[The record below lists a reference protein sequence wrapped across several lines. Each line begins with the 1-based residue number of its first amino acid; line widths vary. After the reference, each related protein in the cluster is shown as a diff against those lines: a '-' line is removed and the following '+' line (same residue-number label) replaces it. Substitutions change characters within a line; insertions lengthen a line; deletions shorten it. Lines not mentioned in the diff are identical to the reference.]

1 MKRNLH
7 NTSSFFIF
15 PSYFSAVR
23 LIEIY
28 DAVVAQGSTTF
39 AEVIAV
45 LEQTRTRYA
54 LIGGLAVNVYV
65 EPVFTADADI
75 VIALNEMDHFT
86 EALLGRG
93 YTVERYPFSLNFRK
107 AGSDLSLQVST
118 DPVYQQFLDR
128 AVKKS
133 VLDVEANV
141 ASLRDLVEGKIRAW
155 SDPERRLSKR
165 AKDQTDLYRIA
176 EHYPE
181 MIELLPEKLRKEV
194 IEDRAARRH
203 RPGQDIA
210 HFPRPQGDR

>member
-1 MKRNLH
+1 MKGQR
-7 NTSSFFIF
+7 
-15 PSYFSAVR
+15 VR

-28 DAVVAQGSTTF
+28 DSVVAEGSSAF

-45 LEQTRTRYA
+45 LEQAGTRYA
-54 LIGGLAVNVYV
+54 VIGGLAINAYV

-75 VIALNEMDHFT
+75 VIALNEVDHFT

-93 YTVERYPFSLNFRK
+93 YTVQRYPFSLNFRK

-118 DPVYQQFLDR
+118 DLVYQGFLDR

-133 VLDVEANV
+133 VLDIQANV

-165 AKDQTDLYRIA
+165 AKDQTDLFRIA
-176 EHYPE
+176 ERYLE
-181 MIELLPEKLRKEV
+181 MIELLPEKLGSEIIK
-194 IEDRAARRH
+194 DQAARLH
-203 RPGQDIA
+203 RAGQDI
-210 HFPRPQGDR
+210 P

>member
-1 MKRNLH
+1 MR
-7 NTSSFFIF
+7 I
-15 PSYFSAVR
+15 
-23 LIEIY
+23 IEIY
-28 DAVVAQGSTTF
+28 DSVVAQGSTTF

-45 LEQTRTRYA
+45 LEQAGTHYA
-54 LIGGLAVNVYV
+54 IIGGLAVNAYV

-75 VIALNEMDHFT
+75 VIALNEIDDFT

-107 AGSDLSLQVST
+107 PGSDLSLQVST
-118 DPVYQQFLDR
+118 DPVYQGFLDR

-133 VLDVEANV
+133 VLDVQAHV

-165 AKDQTDLYRIA
+165 AKDQSDLFRIA

-181 MIELLPEKLRKEV
+181 MIDLLPEKLRKEI
-194 IEDRAARRH
+194 IEDHRRSK
-203 RPGQDIA
+203 RN
-210 HFPRPQGDR
+210 RE

>member
-1 MKRNLH
+1 MK
-7 NTSSFFIF
+7 
-15 PSYFSAVR
+15 

-28 DAVVAQGSTTF
+28 DSVVAEGSSAF

-45 LEQTRTRYA
+45 LEQAGTRYA
-54 LIGGLAVNVYV
+54 VIGSLAINAYV

-75 VIALNEMDHFT
+75 VIALNEVDHFT

-93 YTVERYPFSLNFRK
+93 YTLQPYPFSLNFRK

-118 DPVYQQFLDR
+118 DPVYQRFLDR

-133 VLDVEANV
+133 VLDIQASV

-165 AKDQTDLYRIA
+165 AKDQTDLFRIA
-176 EHYPE
+176 ERYPE
-181 MIELLPEKLRKEV
+181 MIEVLPEKLRSEI
-194 IEDRAARRH
+194 IEDRAARLH
-203 RPGQDIA
+203 RAGQDI
-210 HFPRPQGDR
+210 P

>member
-1 MKRNLH
+1 M
-7 NTSSFFIF
+7 
-15 PSYFSAVR
+15 R

-28 DAVVAQGSTTF
+28 DSVVAQGSSVF

-45 LEQTRTRYA
+45 LEQAGTRYA
-54 LIGGLAVNVYV
+54 VIGGLAVNAYV
-65 EPVFTADADI
+65 EPVFTADADL
-75 VIALNEMDHFT
+75 VIALNEIDRFT

-93 YTVERYPFSLNFRK
+93 YTLERYAFSLNFRK
-107 AGSDLSLQVST
+107 AGSDLSLQIST
-118 DPVYQQFLDR
+118 DPVYQGFLDR

-133 VLDVEANV
+133 VLDVPASV

-165 AKDQTDLYRIA
+165 AKDQSDLFRIA

-194 IEDRAARRH
+194 IEDLGRK
-203 RPGQDIA
+203 PKTSGNL
-210 HFPRPQGDR
+210 